1 MEKITQVIA
10 RIMLAHLFLIAGW
23 QKIGGYEGT
32 QGYMESVGVPGMLLP
47 LVILLELGAGLAII
61 IGWQTKLA
69 AASLALFTIASAVLF
84 HHNFS
89 DQMQTI
95 MFMKNIAISGGL
107 MLLAVYGAGA
117 CSLDNRSSKNVADKF
132 FDKIE

>member
-10 RIMLAHLFLIAGW
+10 RMMLGHLFLIAGW

-69 AASLALFTIASAVLF
+69 AAALALFTIASAVLF

>member
-117 CSLDNRSSKNVADKF
+117 CSLDNRSSKNAADKS

>member
-10 RIMLAHLFLIAGW
+10 RIMLGHLFLIAGW

-69 AASLALFTIASAVLF
+69 AAALALFTIASAVLF

>member
-10 RIMLAHLFLIAGW
+10 RMMLGHLFLIAGW
-23 QKIGGYEGT
+23 QKISGYEGT
-32 QGYMESVGVPGMLLP
+32 QGYMESVGVPGILLP

-69 AASLALFTIASAVLF
+69 ATALALFTIASAVLF

-95 MFMKNIAISGGL
+95 MFMKNIAISGWL
-107 MLLAVYGAGA
+107 MLFAGYGAGA
-117 CSLDNRSSKNVADKF
+117 CSLDNRSS
-132 FDKIE
+132 

>member
-10 RIMLAHLFLIAGW
+10 RMMLGHLFLIAGW

-117 CSLDNRSSKNVADKF
+117 CSLDNRSSKNAADKSF
-132 FDKIE
+132 EKIE

>member
-10 RIMLAHLFLIAGW
+10 RMMLGHLFLIAGW

-69 AASLALFTIASAVLF
+69 AAALALFTIASAVLF

-117 CSLDNRSSKNVADKF
+117 CSLDNRSSKNAADKS

>member
-10 RIMLAHLFLIAGW
+10 RVMLGHLFLIAGW
-23 QKIGGYEGT
+23 QKIGGYEGA

-69 AASLALFTIASAVLF
+69 AAALALFTIASAVLF

-117 CSLDNRSSKNVADKF
+117 CSLDNRSSKNAADKS

>member
-10 RIMLAHLFLIAGW
+10 RIMLGHLFLIAGW

-69 AASLALFTIASAVLF
+69 AAALALFTIASAVLF

-132 FDKIE
+132 FDQIE

>member
-69 AASLALFTIASAVLF
+69 AAALALFTIASAVLF

-117 CSLDNRSSKNVADKF
+117 CSLDNRSSKNAADKS

>member
-1 MEKITQVIA
+1 MGKITQIIA
-10 RIMLAHLFLIAGW
+10 RIMLSHLFLIAGW
-23 QKIGGYEGT
+23 QKISSYEGT
-32 QGYMESVGVPGMLLP
+32 QGYMESAGVPGMLLP

-69 AASLALFTIASAVLF
+69 AAALALFTIASAVLF

-89 DQMQTI
+89 DQIQTI

-107 MLLAVYGAGA
+107 MLLVVYGAGA
-117 CSLDNRSSKNVADKF
+117 CSLDNRNSKNVTDKF
-132 FDKIE
+132 FDKVE

>member
-10 RIMLAHLFLIAGW
+10 RMMLGHLFLIAGW
-23 QKIGGYEGT
+23 QKISGYEGT
-32 QGYMESVGVPGMLLP
+32 QGYMESVGVPGILLP

-69 AASLALFTIASAVLF
+69 ATALALFTIASAVLF

-117 CSLDNRSSKNVADKF
+117 CSLDNRSS
-132 FDKIE
+132 

>member
-47 LVILLELGAGLAII
+47 LVILLELGAGLVII

-69 AASLALFTIASAVLF
+69 AAALALFTIASAVLF

-107 MLLAVYGAGA
+107 MLLTVYGAGA
-117 CSLDNRSSKNVADKF
+117 CSLDNRSSKNAADKS

>member
-10 RIMLAHLFLIAGW
+10 RMMLGHLFLIAGW

-69 AASLALFTIASAVLF
+69 AAALALFTIASAVLF

-132 FDKIE
+132 FDQIE

>member
-10 RIMLAHLFLIAGW
+10 RMMLGHLFLIAGW

-69 AASLALFTIASAVLF
+69 AAALALFTIASAVLF

-117 CSLDNRSSKNVADKF
+117 CSLDNRSSKNAADKSF
-132 FDKIE
+132 EKIE

>member
-10 RIMLAHLFLIAGW
+10 RVMLGHLFLIAGW

-32 QGYMESVGVPGMLLP
+32 QGYMESVGVPGILLP

-69 AASLALFTIASAVLF
+69 AAALALFTIASAVLF

>member
-69 AASLALFTIASAVLF
+69 AAALALFTIASAVLF

-89 DQMQTI
+89 GQMQTI
-95 MFMKNIAISGGL
+95 MFMKNIAISGRL
-107 MLLAVYGAGA
+107 MRLAVYGAGA
-117 CSLDNRSSKNVADKF
+117 CSLHNRSSKNVANKF

>member
-10 RIMLAHLFLIAGW
+10 RMMLGHLFLIAGW

-32 QGYMESVGVPGMLLP
+32 QGYMESVGEPGMLLP
-47 LVILLELGAGLAII
+47 LVVLLELGAGLAII

>member
-10 RIMLAHLFLIAGW
+10 RMMLGHLFLIAGW
-23 QKIGGYEGT
+23 QKISGYEGT
-32 QGYMESVGVPGMLLP
+32 QGYMESVGVPGILLP

-69 AASLALFTIASAVLF
+69 ATALALFTIASAVLF

-89 DQMQTI
+89 DQMQAI

-117 CSLDNRSSKNVADKF
+117 CSLDNRSS
-132 FDKIE
+132 